1 MPARFSP
8 GSPRSPT
15 GRPSL
20 FSSTRRPPTRVSLFL
35 RSLFIATIFL
45 STFFPIVYFY
55 QISIFQQ
62 KLGLIPT
69 QASADS
75 EQRQPLKDQSPSK
88 FAYVFLIGGIHEDR
102 PAYLGFLF
110 NVLVA
115 QDILRSTGSHN
126 DVWVLLQFAADANIT
141 ELPPK
146 QLQILQESGLRYRIL
161 PKIRSNTF
169 SELVYEKFRVLE
181 MTQYTRVMF
190 LDADV
195 IPLANLDYLFDTTMF
210 RPNLIVATRG
220 EPCNAGLFIL
230 EPKNNSWEELQQII
244 LQQHESA
251 KNLPYPKFDR
261 QVGWGHSFLEAGD
274 EWTAIEKT
282 GKRWHYHAS
291 HSDQGLLYY
300 FAKYHVQDV
309 SIIIGDRVEHWVSY
323 DTAKRHNAN
332 INSSPIIRD
341 NLPVRIGTTTQD
353 EIRKLTTIHP
363 LAYQSNCNTKPK
375 SSFLCHVPY
384 RDYAHFYGRTKPWQA
399 SPSTLVYYWS
409 QTTSAKNINS
419 TNASEMK
426 APTLLWF
433 QTLKKINGQIG
444 LGITEEFWQTQ
455 SLRESPLGYMAMWK
469 DHHQRVEGFH
479 NNTKTTKR

>member
-1 MPARFSP
+1 
-8 GSPRSPT
+8 
-15 GRPSL
+15 
-20 FSSTRRPPTRVSLFL
+20 
-35 RSLFIATIFL
+35 
-45 STFFPIVYFY
+45 VYFY
-55 QISIFQQ
+55 QISVFQQ
-62 KLGLIPT
+62 KVVLIAQD
-69 QASADS
+69 QASSLQESFAES
-75 EQRQPLKDQSPSK
+75 ERRPANDPSTSK

-115 QDILRSTGSHN
+115 QDILRSTGSQN
-126 DVWVLLQFAADANIT
+126 DVWVLLQFAADAKIT
-141 ELPPK
+141 ELPPNV
-146 QLQILQESGLRYRIL
+146 LQILQASGLRYRML
-161 PKIRSNTF
+161 PKIRFNTF

-181 MTQYTRVMF
+181 MTQYSRVMF
-190 LDADV
+190 LDADI
-195 IPLANLDYLFDTTMF
+195 IPLANLDYLFDSTIF

-230 EPKNNSWEELQQII
+230 EPQKNSWNELQQII

-282 GKRWHYHAS
+282 GKRWNYHAS

-300 FAKYHVQDV
+300 YAKYHVQDV
-309 SIIIGDRVEHWVSY
+309 SIVIGDRVEHWVSY
-323 DTAKRHNAN
+323 DTAKRLHAN
-332 INSSPIIRD
+332 IETPILRD
-341 NLPVRIGTTTQD
+341 NLPVRIGMTSQD
-353 EIRKLTTIHP
+353 QIRKLTTIQP

-375 SSFLCHVPY
+375 SSFVCHVPY

-399 SPSTLVYYWS
+399 SPSTLVHYWS
-409 QTTSAKNINS
+409 QEKVNDINA
-419 TNASEMK
+419 NASEMK

-433 QTLKKINGQIG
+433 QTLKKLNDQIG

-479 NNTKTTKR
+479 NNTKPSID